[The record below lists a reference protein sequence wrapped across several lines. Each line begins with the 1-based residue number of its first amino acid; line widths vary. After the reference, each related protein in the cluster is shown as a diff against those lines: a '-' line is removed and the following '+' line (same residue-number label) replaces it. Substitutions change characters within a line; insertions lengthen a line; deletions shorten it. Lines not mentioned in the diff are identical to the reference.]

1 MKLKRF
7 AIHGLIALAVTIAL
21 CMFFANTIVTITT
34 PKVRIVEVSKGRLEE
49 KINLDAQVYFPK
61 TTDYTLPDAM
71 DHSIVVDKV
80 YVRAGQTVVAGET
93 LFTATMPE
101 YEQSMQDLQD
111 KYNEKAGELLDMD
124 IENLRIDQESS
135 ENDCYEAVVDLQTAR
150 SQAEHDA
157 RVLAAELDVTL
168 GADITQWERRAAGH
182 EDLLAA
188 VQNTVAAQA
197 AYDEAYAAFINAYKR
212 TSPSFRE
219 TTFQYIKERD
229 ALLDEMN
236 DLLDEMV
243 ALTECKNKLTNVTAP
258 HDGYVV
264 SMDVKNGDTYE
275 GKTSAFTLSDA
286 DVPPQLRADVT
297 TLSKTIADD
306 TKVEVEGNY
315 GTEKTTV
322 ETTALGGDGK
332 KYIYI
337 ALTDDIISAKGGIV
351 SMLTDGSVTVTVRYR
366 AKQSTTLLPAAA
378 VRSDGEDSDY
388 VYTIQNYYGGFLN
401 SSSMK
406 VTKTSVTVLE
416 RGDTMVSVEEDL
428 SYQKIASGEDRAL
441 SDNCNVM
448 EYID

>member
-1 MKLKRF
+1 
-7 AIHGLIALAVTIAL
+7 V
-21 CMFFANTIVTITT
+21 
-34 PKVRIVEVSKGRLEE
+34 
-49 KINLDAQVYFPK
+49 LDQ
-61 TTDYTLPDAM
+61 
-71 DHSIVVDKV
+71 
-80 YVRAGQTVVAGET
+80 QTV
-93 LFTATMPE
+93 L
-101 YEQSMQDLQD
+101 
-111 KYNEKAGELLDMD
+111 
-124 IENLRIDQESS
+124 
-135 ENDCYEAVVDLQTAR
+135 

-157 RVLAAELDVTL
+157 RVLAAEMNVAL
-168 GADITQWERRAAGH
+168 GTDTAEWEQRAAGH
-182 EDLLAA
+182 DDLLAA

>member
-1 MKLKRF
+1 MKMKRF
-7 AIHGLIALAVTIAL
+7 AIRGLIALVIIIAL

-34 PKVRIVEVSKGRLEE
+34 PKVRIVEVSKGRLEQ

-61 TTDYTLPDAM
+61 TSDYTLPEAM
-71 DHSIVVDKV
+71 DHSIIVDKV

-93 LFTATMPE
+93 LFTAIMPE

-111 KYNEKAGELLDMD
+111 KYSEKAAELLDMD
-124 IENLRIDQESS
+124 IKNPRIDKESS
-135 ENDCYEAVVDLQTAR
+135 QNDYYKAVLDLQTAL

-157 RVLAAELDVTL
+157 RVLAAEMNVAL
-168 GADITQWERRAAGH
+168 GTDTAQWEQRAAGQD
-182 EDLLAA
+182 DLLAA
-188 VQNTVAAQA
+188 VQSAVAAQT
-197 AYDEAYAAFINAYKR
+197 AYDEAYAAFIKSYNRA
-212 TSPSFRE
+212 SSSFKE
-219 TTFQYIKERD
+219 NTFQYIKDRD

-236 DLLDEMV
+236 DLLDDMV
-243 ALTECKNKLTNVTAP
+243 ALTKYKNKLTNVTAP

-264 SMDVKNGDTYE
+264 SMDVNNGDTYE
-275 GKTSAFTLSDA
+275 GKTSAFTLSASDS
-286 DVPPQLRADVT
+286 PPQLRADIT
-297 TLSKTIADD
+297 SISKTISDG
-306 TKVEVEGNY
+306 TKVEVESSSR
-315 GTEKTTV
+315 TKKTTV
-322 ETTALGGDGK
+322 ESTALGGDGK
-332 KYIYI
+332 KYLYI

-351 SMLTDGSVTVTVRYR
+351 SILTDGSMTVTVRYR
-366 AKQSTTLLPAAA
+366 GKQSATLLPAAA

-416 RGDTMVSVEEDL
+416 RGDTMVSVNEDL